1 MSKKFLYT
9 EEMLDFLRDNISGKP
24 LKDLTAEFNKKYGT
38 SRSKRQILDTCYCRG
53 WSNGLLHQKTVFPS
67 PVVDYITAH
76 HSGVRPREMM
86 QKLNSTFGTTYSE
99 EQIARF
105 YTKHK
110 LRSGVASTYMPI
122 GTVVFRETEQMYYEK
137 VKDGPNPIENWR
149 PKHQLIWEAAH
160 GPIPEG
166 HIVIFLDGDRT
177 NMDLSN
183 LALCSKP
190 VALMLNKKGLRFS
203 CADATKA
210 GVLIAQITTKI
221 LEKQKWGG
229 KRENGTGDN

>member
-9 EEMLDFLRDNISGKP
+9 EEMLNFLRDNISGKP
-24 LKDLTAEFNKKYGT
+24 LKDLTSEFNRKYGT
-38 SRSKRQILDTCYCRG
+38 SRSTRQIFDTCRLRG

-67 PVVDYITAH
+67 PVADYITAH

-86 QKLNSTFGTTYSE
+86 QILNRIFGADYSE

-105 YTKHK
+105 YVKHGLK
-110 LRSGVASTYMPI
+110 SGAASTYMPV
-122 GTVVFRETEQMYYEK
+122 GTVIFRETEQMYYEK

-166 HIVIFLDGDRT
+166 HIVIFLDGNRS
-177 NMDLSN
+177 NLDLDN

-210 GVLIAQITTKI
+210 GVLIAQITARI
-221 LEKQKWGG
+221 YEKQKKGG
-229 KRENGTGDN
+229 KGEDGTSDN